1 MAIATA
7 TALAL
12 GSLAVGAASTGMSI
26 GQANKQSKLKKEA
39 DRKATQAVA
48 DAKKEIDVNYMN
60 QLSAAKEP
68 FRLAREAMLS
78 TGSQALETGKESD
91 ERGSAGTA
99 GRVVY
104 GMEEGQQKIAA
115 SMEEE
120 IKRLDLLSAQEDAD
134 IATKLAGIDLSTA
147 AGAQL
152 ASRDAERA
160 RNAAI
165 TQAIATGA
173 STAAKGVEDFVP
185 LYSGD
190 KTGSS
195 KKDIDF
201 NEDLLGTPTQKQSR
215 NPFDL
220 SRYSLNPYLN
230 PKGDSEKFRERY

>member
-1 MAIATA
+1 MAAL
-7 TALAL
+7 TALAVA
-12 GSLAVGAASTGMSI
+12 SFAVGAASTGMSI
-26 GQANKQSKLKKEA
+26 AQANKQSKLKKEA

-60 QLSAAKEP
+60 QLSAAKKP
-68 FRLAREAMLS
+68 FELARKNVLS
-78 TGSQALETGKESD
+78 TGSQALEAGKESD
-91 ERGSAGTA
+91 ERGSSGTA

-120 IKRLDLLSAQEDAD
+120 IKRLDLLSAQEDAN
-134 IATKLAGIDLSTA
+134 IATKLAGLDLSTA
-147 AGAQL
+147 TGAQL
-152 ASRDAERA
+152 ASRDAEWA
-160 RNAAI
+160 KNEAI
-165 TQAIATGA
+165 KQAIATGA
-173 STAAKGVEDFVP
+173 STAVGGVEDFVS

-215 NPFDL
+215 NLFDL

>member
-1 MAIATA
+1 MAVA
-7 TALAL
+7 TALAVA
-12 GSLAVGAASTGMSI
+12 SLAVGVASTGMSI

-39 DRKATQAVA
+39 DRKATQAA
-48 DAKKEIDVNYMN
+48 AEAKKEIDVNYLN
-60 QLSAAKEP
+60 QLSIAKKP
-68 FRLAREAMLS
+68 FELAREAMLS
-78 TGSQALETGKESD
+78 TGSQALEIGKESD

-115 SMEEE
+115 SMEQE
-120 IKRLDLLSAQEDAD
+120 IARLDALSAQEDAD
-134 IATKLAGIDLSTA
+134 IATKLASIDLSTA

-173 STAAKGVEDFVP
+173 STAVKGVEDFVP
-185 LYSGD
+185 LYNGN
-190 KTGSS
+190 KTGST

-201 NEDLLGTPTQKQSR
+201 NENILGTPTQKESR

-220 SRYSLNPYLN
+220 SRYNLNPYLN
-230 PKGDSEKFRERY
+230 PRGDSEKFRER

>member
-12 GSLAVGAASTGMSI
+12 GSLAAGVASTGMSI
-26 GQANKQSKLKKEA
+26 GQAAKQSKLKKEA

-48 DAKKEIDVNYMN
+48 DAKKEIDVNYLN
-60 QLSAAKEP
+60 QLSVAKKP
-68 FRLAREAMLS
+68 FELAREAMLS
-78 TGSQALETGKESD
+78 TGSQALITGKESD

-115 SMEEE
+115 SMEQE
-120 IKRLDLLSAQEDAD
+120 IARLDALSAQEDAD
-134 IATKLAGIDLSTA
+134 IATKLASLDLSTA

-152 ASRDAERA
+152 ASRDAEINK
-160 RNAAI
+160 NAAI
-165 TQAIATGA
+165 QQAIATGA
-173 STAAKGVEDFVP
+173 STVAKGVEDFVP
-185 LYSGD
+185 LYNGN
-190 KTGSS
+190 KTGST

-201 NEDLLGTPTQKQSR
+201 NENILGTPTQKQSR
-215 NPFDL
+215 NLFDL

-230 PKGDSEKFRERY
+230 PRGDSEKFRER

>member
-1 MAIATA
+1 MAVA
-7 TALAL
+7 TALAVA
-12 GSLAVGAASTGMSI
+12 SLAVGVASTGMSI

-39 DRKATQAVA
+39 DRKATQAA
-48 DAKKEIDVNYMN
+48 AEAKKEIDVNYMN

-78 TGSQALETGKESD
+78 TGSQALEIGKESD

-115 SMEEE
+115 SMEQE
-120 IKRLDLLSAQEDAD
+120 IARLDALSAQEDAD
-134 IATKLAGIDLSTA
+134 IATKLASIDLSTA

-173 STAAKGVEDFVP
+173 STAVKGVEDFAP
-185 LYSGD
+185 LYSGN
-190 KTGSS
+190 KTGST

-201 NEDLLGTPTQKQSR
+201 NENILGTPTQKESR
-215 NPFDL
+215 NLFDL
-220 SRYSLNPYLN
+220 SRYSINPYLN
-230 PKGDSEKFRERY
+230 PRGDSEKFRKGY

>member
-1 MAIATA
+1 MAVATA

-60 QLSAAKEP
+60 QLSTAKKP
-68 FRLAREAMLS
+68 FELAREAMLS
-78 TGSQALETGKESD
+78 TGSQALWTGKESD

-115 SMEEE
+115 SMEQE
-120 IKRLDLLSAQEDAD
+120 IARLDALSAQEDAD
-134 IATKLAGIDLSTA
+134 IATKLASLDLSTA

-152 ASRDAERA
+152 ASRDAGQ
-160 RNAAI
+160 AI
-165 TQAIATGA
+165 NEAIKQAIATGA
-173 STAAKGVEDFVP
+173 STAVGAVEDFVP
-185 LYSGD
+185 LYNGN
-190 KTGSS
+190 KTGST

-201 NEDLLGTPTQKQSR
+201 NENILGTPTQKESR
-215 NPFDL
+215 NLFDL

-230 PKGDSEKFRERY
+230 PRGDSEKFRER

>member
-1 MAIATA
+1 MALG
-7 TALAL
+7 TALAI
-12 GSLAVGAASTGMSI
+12 GSLAVGVASTGMSI
-26 GQANKQSKLKKEA
+26 GQANKQSKLKKKA
-39 DRKATQAVA
+39 DRKAIQAAA
-48 DAKKEIDVNYMN
+48 DAKKEIDVNYLN
-60 QLSAAKEP
+60 QLSIAKEP

-78 TGSQALETGKESD
+78 TGSQALEIGKESD

-115 SMEEE
+115 SMEQE
-120 IKRLDLLSAQEDAD
+120 IARLDALSAQEDAD
-134 IATKLAGIDLSTA
+134 IATKLASIDLSTA

-173 STAAKGVEDFVP
+173 STAVKGVEDFAP
-185 LYSGD
+185 LYNGN
-190 KTGSS
+190 KTGST

-201 NEDLLGTPTQKQSR
+201 NENILGTPTQKESR
-215 NPFDL
+215 NLFDL
-220 SRYSLNPYLN
+220 SRYSINPYLN
-230 PKGDSEKFRERY
+230 PRGDSEKFRKGY